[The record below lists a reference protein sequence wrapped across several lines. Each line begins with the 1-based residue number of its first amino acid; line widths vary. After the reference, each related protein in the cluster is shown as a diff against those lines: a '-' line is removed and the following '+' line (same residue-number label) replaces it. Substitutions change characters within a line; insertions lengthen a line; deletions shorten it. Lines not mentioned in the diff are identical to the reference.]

1 MRGRREYKWLEI
13 RICGEVRP
21 MHNAN
26 FIRKYGTISQRR
38 AGASIRRIL
47 WTSGVTVSGTLDF
60 EARST
65 AIIGQ
70 LQGKISTVVR
80 ESVIST

>member
-1 MRGRREYKWLEI
+1 MLTLSVSMAQFPKGAQ
-13 RICGEVRP
+13 GPVSD
-21 MHNAN
+21 A
-26 FIRKYGTISQRR
+26 YGPP
-38 AGASIRRIL
+38 
-47 WTSGVTVSGTLDF
+47 VSGTLDF